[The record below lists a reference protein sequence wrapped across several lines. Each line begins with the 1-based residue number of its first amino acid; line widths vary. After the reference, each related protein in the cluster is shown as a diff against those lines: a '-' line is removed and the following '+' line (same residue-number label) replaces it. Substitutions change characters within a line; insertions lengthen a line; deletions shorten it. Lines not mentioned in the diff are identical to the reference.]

1 MLAAL
6 LPALRS
12 RNFRLFFAGQ
22 TISLIGTWIQQ
33 IAMSWLV
40 YRLTGSAFVL
50 GLVGFLGQLPGFVIA
65 PFAGVLADRWN
76 RHRMLLATQSL
87 AMIQALLLAVLVLT
101 GRITVPILLVLSA
114 FLGVVNGFD
123 IPTRQSFLVDM
134 VEHKEDLANAIAL
147 NSSMF
152 NAARL
157 VGPALAGVVI
167 ALVGEGICFLLNGLS
182 YVAVLSALLAMTIEP
197 KPAMAEPPR
206 VLQQLLEGFDYA
218 FGFAPMRAVLLLVA
232 LVSLTGTPY
241 TVLMPVMAADV
252 LHGGPDTLG
261 TLMAATGLGALVGAL
276 YLASRRS
283 VLGLGRLIAGAAALF
298 GLGLVAF
305 AHSRSVALSVA
316 VLAAV
321 GFGMMVQMASSNTIL
336 QTIVD
341 EDKRGRVMS
350 LYTMAFTGMMPL
362 GSLLAGGAASR
373 FGAPATIAAGGAI
386 CIAGAALFAGQL
398 PRLREQ
404 VRPLYVR
411 LGIMPA
417 TTAGVQAAS
426 NLMAPPET
434 E

>member
-1 MLAAL
+1 MLPRL

-40 YRLTGSAFVL
+40 YRLTGSALIL

-65 PFAGVLADRWN
+65 PFAGVLADRWD
-76 RHRMLLATQSL
+76 RHRMLLATQAVSML
-87 AMIQALLLAVLVLT
+87 QALTLAVLVLT
-101 GRITVPILLVLSA
+101 GRIDVPALLALSA
-114 FLGVVNGFD
+114 LLGIVNGFD
-123 IPTRQSFLVDM
+123 IPVRQAFLVQM
-134 VEHKEDLANAIAL
+134 VGRKEDLANAIAV

-157 VGPALAGVVI
+157 VGPALAGVII

-182 YVAVLSALLAMTIEP
+182 YLAVLAALLAMRIERTDGR
-197 KPAMAEPPR
+197 PAAR
-206 VLQQLLEGFDYA
+206 NVLHQLAEGFGYA
-218 FGFAPMRAVLLLVA
+218 FRFGPMRSVLLLVA

-252 LHGGPDTLG
+252 LHGGAHTLG
-261 TLMAATGLGALVGAL
+261 ALMAATGLGALVGAI

-283 VLGLGRLIAGAAALF
+283 VLGLGRLIVVAAALF
-298 GLGLVAF
+298 GLGLIAF
-305 AHSRSVALSVA
+305 SRSRSVGLSMA
-316 VLAAV
+316 VLAVV

-362 GSLLAGGAASR
+362 GSLLAGSIASR
-373 FGAPATIAAGGAI
+373 FGAPATIAVGGAA
-386 CIAGAALFAGQL
+386 CVAGAMVFARQL
-398 PRLREQ
+398 PRIREQ
-404 VRPLYVR
+404 VRPVYMR
-411 LGIMPA
+411 LGILPQA
-417 TTAGVQAAS
+417 TAGVQAAS
-426 NLMAPPET
+426 NLMTPPEA

>member
-40 YRLTGSAFVL
+40 YRLTGSAFIL
-50 GLVGFLGQLPGFVIA
+50 GLAGFLGQLPGFVIA
-65 PFAGVLADRWN
+65 PFAGVLADRWS

-87 AMIQALLLAVLVLT
+87 AMIQALLLAALVLT
-101 GRITVPILLVLSA
+101 GRITVPTLLVLSA

-182 YVAVLSALLAMTIEP
+182 YVAVLIALLAMTIEP

-206 VLQQLLEGFDYA
+206 MLRQLLEGFDYA

-261 TLMAATGLGALVGAL
+261 ALMAATGLGALVGAL

-283 VLGLGRLIAGAAALF
+283 VLGLGRLIAGTATLF

-386 CIAGAALFAGQL
+386 CIAGAALFAGLL

-404 VRPLYVR
+404 ARPLYVR
-411 LGIMPA
+411 LGILPA